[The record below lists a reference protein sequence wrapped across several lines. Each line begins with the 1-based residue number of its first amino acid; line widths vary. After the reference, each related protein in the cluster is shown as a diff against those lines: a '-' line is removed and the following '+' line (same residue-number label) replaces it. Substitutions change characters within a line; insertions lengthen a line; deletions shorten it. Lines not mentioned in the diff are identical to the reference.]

1 MGDLLHEKWCW
12 LECVQNATAV
22 RQNPGQ
28 GPSPLDIYPSA
39 SQHTFAHSSCGLP
52 GEHCFRGNLVSQY
65 TKRLNYSETLLVCEA
80 EGVFLGEQL
89 VYGILND
96 SGLLADYGGWKHLEK
111 RIQTEQM
118 EPSPDRLHKRKLLI
132 PHVRGPALPRS
143 HRVVYSLP
151 GGRGWIHLQPD
162 SASVSRASCWI
173 RHDGSNSYR
182 LMQLGCLESVAN
194 SSVAYSSSS
203 PLTYPATGT
212 EFASPYFPTNHQY
225 TPLHHQSFHYEF
237 QHSHPAVNPD
247 AYSLNSLHHSQQYYQ
262 QLHHGEPADFIN
274 LHNARALK
282 SSCLDEQRRELGC
295 LDAYRRHD
303 LSIMSHGS
311 QYGMHPEQRL
321 GLSGAGLGLPPPGAD
336 DLQGSVDAQCGLV
349 LNGQGGVIRRGGT
362 CVVNPTDLFCSVPGR
377 LSLLSSTSK
386 YKVTIAEVKR
396 RLSPPECL
404 NASLLGGILR
414 RAKSKNGGRCLREKL
429 DRLGLNLPAGR
440 RKAANVTLLTSLVEG
455 EALHLA
461 RDFGYTC
468 ETEFPTKAV
477 GEHLARQHTE
487 PKEQNARKK
496 MDRSPLGSSRPT
508 PILDLDIQR
517 HLTHFSL
524 ITHGFGTPA
533 ICAAL
538 STFQT
543 ILSEMLNY
551 LEKHSANKSTGTPD
565 NNQINSNSD
574 KTLRKT
580 NEPPN
585 KDGKIEKTD

>member
-1 MGDLLHEKWCW
+1 MS
-12 LECVQNATAV
+12 ATF
-22 RQNPGQ
+22 PG
-28 GPSPLDIYPSA
+28 
-39 SQHTFAHSSCGLP
+39 
-52 GEHCFRGNLVSQY
+52 LVHD
-65 TKRLNYSETLLVCEA
+65 A
-80 EGVFLGEQL
+80 E
-89 VYGILND
+89 
-96 SGLLADYGGWKHLEK
+96 
-111 RIQTEQM
+111 
-118 EPSPDRLHKRKLLI
+118 
-132 PHVRGPALPRS
+132 
-143 HRVVYSLP
+143 
-151 GGRGWIHLQPD
+151 
-162 SASVSRASCWI
+162 I

-203 PLTYPATGT
+203 PLTYPAAAAT
-212 EFASPYFPTNHQY
+212 EFASPYFSANHQY

-237 QHSHPAVNPD
+237 QHSHPAVAPE
-247 AYSLNSLHHSQQYYQ
+247 AYGLNSLHSGQYYQ
-262 QLHHGEPADFIN
+262 QIHHGEPADFIN
-274 LHNARALK
+274 LHNARSALK
-282 SSCLDEQRRELGC
+282 SSCLDEQQRRELGC

-303 LSIMSHGS
+303 LSLMTSHGS
-311 QYGMHPEQRL
+311 QAYGVGMHHADQRL
-321 GLSGAGLGLPPPGAD
+321 LPAAGLGLPPPGAD
-336 DLQGSVDAQCGLV
+336 DIQGSVEAQCGLV

-477 GEHLARQHTE
+477 GEHLARQHSE
-487 PKEQNARKK
+487 PKETNARKK
-496 MDRSPLGSSRPT
+496 MVLATKQICKEFQDLLSQDRSPLGSSRPT

-533 ICAAL
+533 VCAAL

-543 ILSEMLNY
+543 VLSEMLNY
-551 LEKHSANKSTGTPD
+551 LDKHTGAGGGKAGSGGPGGDQQLSNGSEKSA
-565 NNQINSNSD
+565 
-574 KTLRKT
+574 LRKT
-580 NEPPN
+580 IDS
-585 KDGKIEKTD
+585 KDGKTEKTE

>member
-1 MGDLLHEKWCW
+1 MTNLKFFCS
-12 LECVQNATAV
+12 
-22 RQNPGQ
+22 PFS
-28 GPSPLDIYPSA
+28 PSSF
-39 SQHTFAHSSCGLP
+39 Q
-52 GEHCFRGNLVSQY
+52 
-65 TKRLNYSETLLVCEA
+65 
-80 EGVFLGEQL
+80 
-89 VYGILND
+89 
-96 SGLLADYGGWKHLEK
+96 
-111 RIQTEQM
+111 
-118 EPSPDRLHKRKLLI
+118 
-132 PHVRGPALPRS
+132 
-143 HRVVYSLP
+143 
-151 GGRGWIHLQPD
+151 
-162 SASVSRASCWI
+162 I

-194 SSVAYSSSS
+194 STVAYSSSS
-203 PLTYPATGT
+203 PLTYSTTGT
-212 EFASPYFPTNHQY
+212 EFASPYFSTNHQY

-237 QHSHPAVNPD
+237 QHSHPAVTPD

-262 QLHHGEPADFIN
+262 QIHHGEPTDFIN

-303 LSIMSHGS
+303 LSLMSHGS
-311 QYGMHPEQRL
+311 QYGMHPDQRL
-321 GLSGAGLGLPPPGAD
+321 LPGPSLGLAAAGAE
-336 DLQGSVDAQCGLV
+336 DLQGSVEAQCGLV

-468 ETEFPTKAV
+468 ETEFPAKAV
-477 GEHLARQHTE
+477 GEHLARQHME
-487 PKEQNARKK
+487 QKEQTARKK
-496 MDRSPLGSSRPT
+496 MILATKQICKEFQDLLSQDRSPLGSSRPT

-543 ILSEMLNY
+543 VLSEMLNY
-551 LEKHSANKSTGTPD
+551 LEKHTTHKNGGAADSGQGHANSEKAP
-565 NNQINSNSD
+565 
-574 KTLRKT
+574 LRKT
-580 NEPPN
+580 SEAAV
-585 KDGKIEKTD
+585 KESKTEKTD

>member
-1 MGDLLHEKWCW
+1 MTNLKFFC
-12 LECVQNATAV
+12 
-22 RQNPGQ
+22 
-28 GPSPLDIYPSA
+28 SPLSPS
-39 SQHTFAHSSCGLP
+39 SFQ
-52 GEHCFRGNLVSQY
+52 
-65 TKRLNYSETLLVCEA
+65 
-80 EGVFLGEQL
+80 
-89 VYGILND
+89 
-96 SGLLADYGGWKHLEK
+96 
-111 RIQTEQM
+111 
-118 EPSPDRLHKRKLLI
+118 
-132 PHVRGPALPRS
+132 
-143 HRVVYSLP
+143 
-151 GGRGWIHLQPD
+151 
-162 SASVSRASCWI
+162 I

-194 SSVAYSSSS
+194 STVAYSSSS
-203 PLTYPATGT
+203 PLTYSTTGT
-212 EFASPYFPTNHQY
+212 EFASPYFSTNHQY

-237 QHSHPAVNPD
+237 QHSHPAVTPD
-247 AYSLNSLHHSQQYYQ
+247 AYSLNTLHHSQQYYQ
-262 QLHHGEPADFIN
+262 QIHHGEPADFIN

-303 LSIMSHGS
+303 LSLMSHGS
-311 QYGMHPEQRL
+311 QYGMHPDQRL
-321 GLSGAGLGLPPPGAD
+321 LPGP
-336 DLQGSVDAQCGLV
+336 S
-349 LNGQGGVIRRGGT
+349 GT

-468 ETEFPTKAV
+468 ETEFPAKAV
-477 GEHLARQHTE
+477 GEHLARQHME
-487 PKEQNARKK
+487 QKEQTARKK
-496 MDRSPLGSSRPT
+496 MILATKQICKEFQDLLSQDRSPLGSSRPT

-543 ILSEMLNY
+543 VLSEMLNY
-551 LEKHSANKSTGTPD
+551 LEKHTAHKNGGASDSGQGHGTSEKAP
-565 NNQINSNSD
+565 
-574 KTLRKT
+574 LRKT
-580 NEPPN
+580 SEAAV
-585 KDGKIEKTD
+585 KEGKTEKTD

>member
-1 MGDLLHEKWCW
+1 MS
-12 LECVQNATAV
+12 TTF
-22 RQNPGQ
+22 PG
-28 GPSPLDIYPSA
+28 
-39 SQHTFAHSSCGLP
+39 
-52 GEHCFRGNLVSQY
+52 LVHD
-65 TKRLNYSETLLVCEA
+65 A
-80 EGVFLGEQL
+80 E
-89 VYGILND
+89 
-96 SGLLADYGGWKHLEK
+96 
-111 RIQTEQM
+111 
-118 EPSPDRLHKRKLLI
+118 
-132 PHVRGPALPRS
+132 
-143 HRVVYSLP
+143 
-151 GGRGWIHLQPD
+151 
-162 SASVSRASCWI
+162 I

-194 SSVAYSSSS
+194 STVAYSSSS
-203 PLTYPATGT
+203 PLTYSTTGT
-212 EFASPYFPTNHQY
+212 EFASPYFSTNHQY

-237 QHSHPAVNPD
+237 QHSHPAVTPD

-262 QLHHGEPADFIN
+262 QIHHGEPTDFIN

-303 LSIMSHGS
+303 LSLMSHGS
-311 QYGMHPEQRL
+311 QYGMHPDQRL
-321 GLSGAGLGLPPPGAD
+321 LPGRTPPIIAT
-336 DLQGSVDAQCGLV
+336 LHPLRTLPVFLHSLEAQCGLV

-468 ETEFPTKAV
+468 ETEFPAKAV
-477 GEHLARQHTE
+477 GEHIARQHME
-487 PKEQNARKK
+487 QKEQTARKK
-496 MDRSPLGSSRPT
+496 MILATKQICKEFQDLLSQDRSPLGSSRPT

-543 ILSEMLNY
+543 VLSEMLNY
-551 LEKHSANKSTGTPD
+551 LEKHTSHKNGGAAESGQGHANSEKAP
-565 NNQINSNSD
+565 
-574 KTLRKT
+574 LRKT
-580 NEPPN
+580 SEAAV
-585 KDGKIEKTD
+585 KEGKTEKTD

>member
-1 MGDLLHEKWCW
+1 MLGSSWRGKAARASALFGWTRSS
-12 LECVQNATAV
+12 ATAAPESV
-22 RQNPGQ
+22 AN
-28 GPSPLDIYPSA
+28 LDPNA
-39 SQHTFAHSSCGLP
+39 KLP
-52 GEHCFRGNLVSQY
+52 AQ
-65 TKRLNYSETLLVCEA
+65 
-80 EGVFLGEQL
+80 
-89 VYGILND
+89 
-96 SGLLADYGGWKHLEK
+96 
-111 RIQTEQM
+111 
-118 EPSPDRLHKRKLLI
+118 
-132 PHVRGPALPRS
+132 
-143 HRVVYSLP
+143 
-151 GGRGWIHLQPD
+151 
-162 SASVSRASCWI
+162 I

-194 SSVAYSSSS
+194 STVAYSSSS
-203 PLTYPATGT
+203 PLTYSTTGT
-212 EFASPYFPTNHQY
+212 EFASPYFSTNHQY

-237 QHSHPAVNPD
+237 QHSHPAVTPD

-262 QLHHGEPADFIN
+262 QIHHGEPTDFIN

-303 LSIMSHGS
+303 LSLMSHGS
-311 QYGMHPEQRL
+311 QYGMHPDQRL
-321 GLSGAGLGLPPPGAD
+321 LPGPSLGLAAAGAD
-336 DLQGSVDAQCGLV
+336 DLQGSVEAQCGLV

-455 EALHLA
+455 LLDYAVLFLSVPLSKSVNNKSCKEFQDLLSQDRSPLGSSRPTPILDLDIQRHLTHFSSTSKYKVTIA
-461 RDFGYTC
+461 EVKRRLSPPECLNASLLGGILRRAKSKNGGRCLREKLDRLGLNLPAGRRKAANVTLLTSLVEGLLDYAVLFLSVPLSKQIC
-468 ETEFPTKAV
+468 KEFQD
-477 GEHLARQHTE
+477 LLSQ
-487 PKEQNARKK
+487 
-496 MDRSPLGSSRPT
+496 DRSPLGSSRPT

-543 ILSEMLNY
+543 VLSEMLNY
-551 LEKHSANKSTGTPD
+551 LEKHTTHKNGGAADSGQGHANSEKAP
-565 NNQINSNSD
+565 
-574 KTLRKT
+574 LRKT
-580 NEPPN
+580 SEAAV
-585 KDGKIEKTD
+585 KEGKTEKTD

>member
-1 MGDLLHEKWCW
+1 MS
-12 LECVQNATAV
+12 TTF
-22 RQNPGQ
+22 PG
-28 GPSPLDIYPSA
+28 
-39 SQHTFAHSSCGLP
+39 
-52 GEHCFRGNLVSQY
+52 LVHD
-65 TKRLNYSETLLVCEA
+65 A
-80 EGVFLGEQL
+80 E
-89 VYGILND
+89 
-96 SGLLADYGGWKHLEK
+96 
-111 RIQTEQM
+111 
-118 EPSPDRLHKRKLLI
+118 
-132 PHVRGPALPRS
+132 
-143 HRVVYSLP
+143 
-151 GGRGWIHLQPD
+151 
-162 SASVSRASCWI
+162 I

-194 SSVAYSSSS
+194 STVAYSSSS
-203 PLTYPATGT
+203 PLTYSTTGT
-212 EFASPYFPTNHQY
+212 EFASPYFSTNHQY

-237 QHSHPAVNPD
+237 QHSHPAVTPD

-262 QLHHGEPADFIN
+262 QIHHGEPTDFIN

-282 SSCLDEQRRELGC
+282 SSCLDEQRREPGC
-295 LDAYRRHD
+295 LDPARRHD
-303 LSIMSHGS
+303 LSLMSHGS
-311 QYGMHPEQRL
+311 QYGMHPDQRL
-321 GLSGAGLGLPPPGAD
+321 LPGPSLGLAA
-336 DLQGSVDAQCGLV
+336 GSVEAQCGLV

-468 ETEFPTKAV
+468 ETEFPAKAV
-477 GEHLARQHTE
+477 GEHLARQHME
-487 PKEQNARKK
+487 QKEQTARKK
-496 MDRSPLGSSRPT
+496 MILATKQICKEFQDLLSQDRSPLGSSRPT

-543 ILSEMLNY
+543 VLSEMLNY
-551 LEKHSANKSTGTPD
+551 LEKHTTHKNGGAADSGQGHANSEKAP
-565 NNQINSNSD
+565 
-574 KTLRKT
+574 LRKT
-580 NEPPN
+580 SEAAV
-585 KDGKIEKTD
+585 KEGKTEKTD

>member
-1 MGDLLHEKWCW
+1 
-12 LECVQNATAV
+12 T
-22 RQNPGQ
+22 
-28 GPSPLDIYPSA
+28 
-39 SQHTFAHSSCGLP
+39 
-52 GEHCFRGNLVSQY
+52 NLQ
-65 TKRLNYSETLLVCEA
+65 
-80 EGVFLGEQL
+80 FW
-89 VYGILND
+89 
-96 SGLLADYGGWKHLEK
+96 GLLFTSSF
-111 RIQTEQM
+111 Q
-118 EPSPDRLHKRKLLI
+118 
-132 PHVRGPALPRS
+132 
-143 HRVVYSLP
+143 
-151 GGRGWIHLQPD
+151 
-162 SASVSRASCWI
+162 I

-194 SSVAYSSSS
+194 STVAYSSSS
-203 PLTYPATGT
+203 PLTYSTTGT
-212 EFASPYFPTNHQY
+212 EFASPYFSTNHQY

-262 QLHHGEPADFIN
+262 QIHHGEPTDFIN

-303 LSIMSHGS
+303 LCVISLWASVS
-311 QYGMHPEQRL
+311 DFF
-321 GLSGAGLGLPPPGAD
+321 LSFLSLFFPS
-336 DLQGSVDAQCGLV
+336 LFKSSVEAQCGLV

-468 ETEFPTKAV
+468 ETEFPAKAV
-477 GEHLARQHTE
+477 GEHIARQHME
-487 PKEQNARKK
+487 QKEQTARKK
-496 MDRSPLGSSRPT
+496 MILATKQICKEFQDLLSQDRSPLGSSRPT

-543 ILSEMLNY
+543 VLSEMLNY
-551 LEKHSANKSTGTPD
+551 LEKHTSHKNGGAAESGQGHANSEKAP
-565 NNQINSNSD
+565 
-574 KTLRKT
+574 LRKT
-580 NEPPN
+580 SEAAV
-585 KDGKIEKTD
+585 KEGKTEKTD

>member
-1 MGDLLHEKWCW
+1 MS
-12 LECVQNATAV
+12 TTF
-22 RQNPGQ
+22 PG
-28 GPSPLDIYPSA
+28 
-39 SQHTFAHSSCGLP
+39 
-52 GEHCFRGNLVSQY
+52 LVHD
-65 TKRLNYSETLLVCEA
+65 A
-80 EGVFLGEQL
+80 E
-89 VYGILND
+89 
-96 SGLLADYGGWKHLEK
+96 
-111 RIQTEQM
+111 
-118 EPSPDRLHKRKLLI
+118 
-132 PHVRGPALPRS
+132 
-143 HRVVYSLP
+143 
-151 GGRGWIHLQPD
+151 
-162 SASVSRASCWI
+162 I

-194 SSVAYSSSS
+194 STVAYSSSS
-203 PLTYPATGT
+203 PLTYSTTGT
-212 EFASPYFPTNHQY
+212 EFASPYFSTNHQY

-237 QHSHPAVNPD
+237 QHSHPAVTPD

-262 QLHHGEPADFIN
+262 QIHHGEPTDFIN

-303 LSIMSHGS
+303 LSLMSHGS
-311 QYGMHPEQRL
+311 QYGMHPDQRL
-321 GLSGAGLGLPPPGAD
+321 LPGPSLGLAAAGAD
-336 DLQGSVDAQCGLV
+336 DLQGSVEAQCGLV

-468 ETEFPTKAV
+468 ETEFPAKAV
-477 GEHLARQHTE
+477 GEHLARQHME
-487 PKEQNARKK
+487 QKEQTARKK
-496 MDRSPLGSSRPT
+496 M
-508 PILDLDIQR
+508 ILA
-517 HLTHFSL
+517 TNL

-543 ILSEMLNY
+543 VLSEMLNY
-551 LEKHSANKSTGTPD
+551 LEKHTTHKNGGAADSGQGHANSEKAP
-565 NNQINSNSD
+565 
-574 KTLRKT
+574 LRKT
-580 NEPPN
+580 SEAAV
-585 KDGKIEKTD
+585 KEGKTEKTD

>member
-1 MGDLLHEKWCW
+1 MS
-12 LECVQNATAV
+12 TTF
-22 RQNPGQ
+22 PG
-28 GPSPLDIYPSA
+28 
-39 SQHTFAHSSCGLP
+39 
-52 GEHCFRGNLVSQY
+52 LVHD
-65 TKRLNYSETLLVCEA
+65 A
-80 EGVFLGEQL
+80 E
-89 VYGILND
+89 
-96 SGLLADYGGWKHLEK
+96 
-111 RIQTEQM
+111 
-118 EPSPDRLHKRKLLI
+118 
-132 PHVRGPALPRS
+132 
-143 HRVVYSLP
+143 
-151 GGRGWIHLQPD
+151 
-162 SASVSRASCWI
+162 I
-173 RHDGSNSYR
+173 RHDGSNSNR

-194 SSVAYSSSS
+194 STVAYSSSS
-203 PLTYPATGT
+203 PLTYSTTGT
-212 EFASPYFPTNHQY
+212 EFASPYFSTNHQY

-237 QHSHPAVNPD
+237 QHSHPAVTPD

-262 QLHHGEPADFIN
+262 QIHLGEPADFIN

-303 LSIMSHGS
+303 LSLMSHGS
-311 QYGMHPEQRL
+311 QYGMHPDQGSCPDPAWAL
-321 GLSGAGLGLPPPGAD
+321 AASGAD
-336 DLQGSVDAQCGLV
+336 DLQGSVEAQCGLV

-468 ETEFPTKAV
+468 ETEFPAKAV
-477 GEHLARQHTE
+477 GEHLARQHME
-487 PKEQNARKK
+487 QKEQTARKK
-496 MDRSPLGSSRPT
+496 MILATKQICKEFQDLLSQDRSPLGSSRPT

-543 ILSEMLNY
+543 VLSEMLNY
-551 LEKHSANKSTGTPD
+551 LEKHTAHKNGGTAESGQGHANSEKGP
-565 NNQINSNSD
+565 
-574 KTLRKT
+574 LRKT
-580 NEPPN
+580 SEAAV
-585 KDGKIEKTD
+585 KEGKTEKTD

>member
-1 MGDLLHEKWCW
+1 MSTKSVENVERSTWFLIKAKIQYLFRVSWDAPLRLL
-12 LECVQNATAV
+12 
-22 RQNPGQ
+22 
-28 GPSPLDIYPSA
+28 SS
-39 SQHTFAHSSCGLP
+39 HSSVLMLNFQNFYITKGP
-52 GEHCFRGNLVSQY
+52 TTSAEKYPASTKSVSQP
-65 TKRLNYSETLLVCEA
+65 RPCRGETLAFRQLSTVTESTRGGTFPFLSLFGDFKAFLLLFDPARKERKKNTGYFGESTMSATFPGLVHDA
-80 EGVFLGEQL
+80 E
-89 VYGILND
+89 
-96 SGLLADYGGWKHLEK
+96 
-111 RIQTEQM
+111 
-118 EPSPDRLHKRKLLI
+118 
-132 PHVRGPALPRS
+132 
-143 HRVVYSLP
+143 
-151 GGRGWIHLQPD
+151 
-162 SASVSRASCWI
+162 I

-203 PLTYPATGT
+203 PLTYPAPAGT
-212 EFASPYFPTNHQY
+212 EFASPYFSANHQY

-237 QHSHPAVNPD
+237 QHSHPAVAPE
-247 AYSLNSLHHSQQYYQ
+247 AYGLNSLHSGQYYQ
-262 QLHHGEPADFIN
+262 QIHHGEPADFIN
-274 LHNARALK
+274 LHNARSALK
-282 SSCLDEQRRELGC
+282 SSCLDEQQRRELGC

-303 LSIMSHGS
+303 LSLMTSHGS
-311 QYGMHPEQRL
+311 QAYGVGMHHPDQRL
-321 GLSGAGLGLPPPGAD
+321 LPAAGLGLPPPAAD
-336 DLQGSVDAQCGLV
+336 DLQGSVEAQCGLV

-468 ETEFPTKAV
+468 ETEFPSKAV
-477 GEHLARQHTE
+477 GEHLARQHSE
-487 PKEQNARKK
+487 PKETSARKK
-496 MDRSPLGSSRPT
+496 MVLATKQICKEFQDLLSQDRSPLGSSRPT

-533 ICAAL
+533 VCAAL

-543 ILSEMLNY
+543 VLSEMLNY
-551 LEKHSANKSTGTPD
+551 LDKTSSGKTSGAGD
-565 NNQINSNSD
+565 QQINNSSE
-574 KTLRKT
+574 KTQLRKT
-580 NEPPN
+580 AEPQS
-585 KDGKIEKTD
+585 KDGKTEKTE

>member
-1 MGDLLHEKWCW
+1 MS
-12 LECVQNATAV
+12 TTF
-22 RQNPGQ
+22 PG
-28 GPSPLDIYPSA
+28 
-39 SQHTFAHSSCGLP
+39 
-52 GEHCFRGNLVSQY
+52 LVH
-65 TKRLNYSETLLVCEA
+65 
-80 EGVFLGEQL
+80 
-89 VYGILND
+89 D
-96 SGLLADYGGWKHLEK
+96 
-111 RIQTEQM
+111 TEM
-118 EPSPDRLHKRKLLI
+118 
-132 PHVRGPALPRS
+132 
-143 HRVVYSLP
+143 
-151 GGRGWIHLQPD
+151 
-162 SASVSRASCWI
+162 

-194 SSVAYSSSS
+194 STVAYSSSS
-203 PLTYPATGT
+203 PLTYSANGT
-212 EFASPYFPTNHQY
+212 DFTSPYFSTNHQY
-225 TPLHHQSFHYEF
+225 TPLHHQSFHYDF

-247 AYSLNSLHHSQQYYQ
+247 AYSLNSLHHTQQYYQ
-262 QLHHGEPADFIN
+262 QIHHGEPADFIN
-274 LHNARALK
+274 LHNARTLK

-295 LDAYRRHD
+295 LEAYRRHD
-303 LSIMSHGS
+303 LSLMSHGS
-311 QYGMHPEQRL
+311 QYSMLPDQRL
-321 GLSGAGLGLPPPGAD
+321 LPGPNLGLPPPGSD
-336 DLQGSVDAQCGLV
+336 DIQNSVEAQCGLV
-349 LNGQGGVIRRGGT
+349 LNGQGGVIRRGST

-468 ETEFPTKAV
+468 ETEFPAKAV
-477 GEHLARQHTE
+477 GEQLARQHLE
-487 PKEQNARKK
+487 PKEQTPRKK
-496 MDRSPLGSSRPT
+496 MILATKQICKEFQDLLSQERSPLGSSRPT

-538 STFQT
+538 SSFQT
-543 ILSEMLNY
+543 VLSEMLNY
-551 LEKHSANKSTGTPD
+551 LDKHTVTKNGGSPENGQGNGNTEKAS
-565 NNQINSNSD
+565 
-574 KTLRKT
+574 LRKSL
-580 NEPPN
+580 ESSQ
-585 KDGKIEKTD
+585 KDGKIEKTE